1 MKITETARARS
12 RLKKT
17 QVTVI
22 NPAPARIWASL
33 MALTC
38 VLATTPSWADPSVSV
53 NIGPTPVPGGNAR
66 ATNDISVSNQHFT
79 LSFAVGTEP
88 PWGAA
93 PGGLIDIGVSR
104 DGKLQ
109 PDFVSLIDFLP
120 NGWQAGSYLVAAPTA
135 TKISDNQVQVVTER
149 GWGDLRFR
157 TTFTVFAGSDAVLL
171 ETVLRNAGE
180 RPSATL
186 NSGYAV
192 WPDGG
197 HIFGFPGL
205 ALQEEGVR
213 GSAAGKW
220 SAFYDREWAIALHA
234 DYDTLFINRTRDRFL
249 SHTLNPGDSISF
261 RAELQIVGEGN
272 LAPVMLHRSDSSAG
286 HVTQLSGSVSSS
298 DGATPAD
305 SVIMI
310 TSLDGDPAQPVG
322 WIRARA
328 GQFAAT
334 LPRGRYQAYAAAP
347 GYARSSAVDLEFS
360 GHNGA
365 DNTYSLDFNDLAPP
379 GYVHLAIKD
388 LSTGLPLD
396 ARIEI
401 VEGPQPV
408 VGFFGESVFYT
419 ELSPRGEL
427 DMTLAPGNYR
437 LNISNGGGFTSAP
450 IDLDLTI
457 ASGDEKTQDIR
468 VHRLIDPAARNWYT
482 ADLHHHSDVLDGY
495 TEPQYVFR
503 SQLAAG
509 LDLTFLS
516 DHDSTINNAAM
527 AEMADA
533 RGIPFIP
540 ATELSPSWA
549 HFNAYPIGADE
560 RIAISVGQASAQ
572 TLFAEARR
580 MGADVV
586 QVNHPF
592 TEYGYFR
599 SREGSAIPGGYSD
612 AFDVVEISST
622 YSNDETVPAV
632 WRLWNQGQRAYFAAG
647 SDVHNVWQEISGA
660 VRTFAQL
667 EEPPTA
673 ISFVEAVKNGRTYA
687 SAGPLIFP
695 AIPFGSRLKIT
706 LGEPL
711 ELRADLA
718 SVTGLA
724 RISLIERGAIRE
736 TRELGGATEAIGV
749 VFSPAPHGD
758 TWFALV
764 VEDVSG
770 RQALSNPW
778 WVVSAGD
785 ASAVG
790 KATVFTERT
799 NHDHVH

>member
-1 MKITETARARS
+1 MKITEPARARS
-12 RLKKT
+12 LFHKT
-17 QVTVI
+17 NVLAVGS
-22 NPAPARIWASL
+22 APVNTWAAM
-33 MALTC
+33 MALTL
-38 VLATTPSWADPSVSV
+38 VLGITSSWANASVSV
-53 NIGPTPVPGGNAR
+53 HIGPTPVPGGSAR
-66 ATNDISVSNQHFT
+66 AANDISVSNQHFT

-93 PGGLIDIGVSR
+93 PGGLIDVGVSR

-120 NGWQAGSYLVAAPTA
+120 NGWQAGSYLVAAPAA
-135 TKISDNQVQVVTER
+135 TKISHDEVQVVTER
-149 GWGDLRFR
+149 GWGELRFQ
-157 TTFTVFAGSDAVLL
+157 TTFTVFAGSDAVLI
-171 ETVLRNAGE
+171 ETLLRNAGS
-180 RPSATL
+180 RPTATL

-205 ALQEEGVR
+205 ALQEEGAR
-213 GSAAGKW
+213 DNAAGNW

-234 DYDTLFINRTRDRFL
+234 DYDTLFDNQTRDRFL
-249 SHTLNPGDSISF
+249 SHTLNPGDTISF
-261 RAELQIVGEGN
+261 RATLQIVGDGN
-272 LAPVMLHRSDSSAG
+272 LAPIMLHSNDSLAG
-286 HVTQLSGSVSSS
+286 QIAQVSGSISAS
-298 DGATPAD
+298 DGTTPAD

-310 TSLDGDPAQPVG
+310 TSLDGNPAQPVG
-322 WIRARA
+322 WVRARA
-328 GQFAAT
+328 GQFTAT
-334 LPRGRYQAYAAAP
+334 LPSGRYQAYATAP
-347 GYARSSAVDLEFS
+347 GYAHSRKVDLEFS
-360 GHNGA
+360 GNNGA
-365 DNTYSLDFNDLAPP
+365 DNQYSVDFNDLTPP
-379 GYVHLAIKD
+379 GYLHLATKD
-388 LSTGLPLD
+388 LATGLPLD

-401 VEGPQPV
+401 VEGPQPLI
-408 VGFFGESVFYT
+408 GFFGESVFYT

-437 LNISNGGGFTSAP
+437 LTISNGGGFTSAP
-450 IDLDLTI
+450 IDLNLTI
-457 ASGDEKTQDIR
+457 ASGDKKTKNIV
-468 VHRLIDPAARNWYT
+468 VHRLVDPAARNWYT

-495 TEPQYVFR
+495 TEARYVFR

-516 DHDSTINNAAM
+516 DHDSTLNNAAM
-527 AEMADA
+527 AEMARA
-533 RGIPFIP
+533 LGIPFIP

-560 RIAISVGQASAQ
+560 RIAISVSQASAK
-572 TLFAEARR
+572 TLFTEARR
-580 MGADVV
+580 MGADII

-622 YSNDETVPAV
+622 YTNDETIPAV
-632 WRLWNQGQRAYFAAG
+632 WKLWNEGQRAYFTAG

-660 VRTFAQL
+660 VRTFAQID
-667 EEPPTA
+667 EPPTA
-673 ISFVEAVKNGRTYA
+673 MSFIEAVKNGRTYA

-695 AIPFGSRLKIT
+695 AIPFGSRVEIT
-706 LGEPL
+706 SGEPL

-724 RISLIERGAIRE
+724 RISLIEQGAIRE
-736 TRELGGATEAIGV
+736 TRELGGATEATGV
-749 VFSPAPHGD
+749 VFSPAPDGD

-764 VEDVSG
+764 VEDLSG

-778 WVVSAGD
+778 WVISAGD
-785 ASAVG
+785 TSAVS
-790 KATVFTERT
+790 KAPISIKRI